1 MITAAK
7 DGIPSLIVEAGGIG
21 AAFSPETVEDAAER
35 LRNVLRHLGMLPEP
49 ATDHG
54 AMTFFS
60 NFAWVN
66 TTRGGLF
73 RPAVKCGERIEKGDV
88 VGRYYSLHGELVQE
102 SKAPASGI
110 VLAINNGPLMPGG
123 EILVHIG
130 LEPRT
135 V

>member
-1 MITAAK
+1 
-7 DGIPSLIVEAGGIG
+7 
-21 AAFSPETVEDAAER
+21 
-35 LRNVLRHLGMLPEP
+35 MLPEP
-49 ATDHG
+49 ATNHG

-73 RPAVKCGERIEKGDV
+73 RPAVKCGQKIEKGDV
-88 VGRYYSLHGELVQE
+88 VGRYYSLHGELVEE
-102 SKAPASGI
+102 SKSPASGI